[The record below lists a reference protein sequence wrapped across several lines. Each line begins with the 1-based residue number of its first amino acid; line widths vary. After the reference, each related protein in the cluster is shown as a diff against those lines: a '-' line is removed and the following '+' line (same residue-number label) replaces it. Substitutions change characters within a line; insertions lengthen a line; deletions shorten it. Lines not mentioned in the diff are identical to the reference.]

1 MAESYFASLN
11 PYLLPQQEAANPMD
25 SEFMRKQ
32 LMAMGQLPPEVPAP
46 VAPPPVPEV
55 PLGDPNA
62 LSKLMAGAG
71 ATSGSI
77 SVTGLGEEARR
88 IQEKLNAKVEAATKA
103 QNAGVDKMQGD
114 YEKLAGK
121 PRDVDFSA
129 LAAYFDSTVDGSK
142 LLQGYKAPESEEA
155 KAEKM
160 LQLQNAIQKARE
172 GISDKEI
179 DSMKAQLSNNTVKQ
193 QLSAMQGMGRNERF
207 GEAQTLKKEDTL
219 RKDIAGIGDK
229 VAEATSM
236 MGTIEE
242 NLASGD
248 YQKVANTLS
257 NFSRAVGGE
266 KGVLTDQDIARVLP
280 KNFQGSIARF
290 TAYFGATPSAQI
302 PPEYTK
308 ALVELTQ
315 TAKRRASEKFAKEVA
330 LRKRSYGAPT
340 SAYRDIMP
348 GVGRA
353 LFEGIEENIQGM
365 VPQSQAPA
373 PPVDPAK
380 RLAELRAKAGK
391 K

>member
-1 MAESYFASLN
+1 MMAES
-11 PYLLPQQEAANPMD
+11 
-25 SEFMRKQ
+25 
-32 LMAMGQLPPEVPAP
+32 
-46 VAPPPVPEV
+46 
-55 PLGDPNA
+55 
-62 LSKLMAGAG
+62 G

-77 SVTGLGEEARR
+77 STTGLGEEARK
-88 IQEKLNAKVEAATKA
+88 IQNELRAKVEESAKS
-103 QNAGVDKMQGD
+103 QRAGVDKMQGD
-114 YEKLAGK
+114 YDKLAAK

-160 LQLQNAIQKARE
+160 LGLQGAIQKARD
-172 GISDKEI
+172 GITDKEI
-179 DSMKAQLSNNTVKQ
+179 DTMKALLSNNTTKQ
-193 QLSAMQGMGRNERF
+193 QLAAMQAAGRDARF
-207 GEAQTLKKEDTL
+207 GQSQTLKKEDTL
-219 RKDIAGIGDK
+219 RKDLAGIGDK
-229 VAEATSM
+229 VAEANSLM
-236 MGTIEE
+236 STIEE

-280 KNFQGSIARF
+280 KNFQGSLARF
-290 TAYFGATPSAQI
+290 ESYFGSTPTSQI

-308 ALVELTQ
+308 ALLELTQ

-330 LRKRSYGAPT
+330 LREKGYGAPT

-353 LFEGIEENIQGM
+353 LFDELKGSVEGM
-365 VPQSQAPA
+365 KPQTMA